1 MGNKFVNKI
10 WNLLGVEN
18 EEDVEDYNDGELN
31 YDTEEKEYILKHY
44 LNNI

>member
-18 EEDVEDYNDGELN
+18 EKKEIEDYNN
-31 YDTEEKEYILKHY
+31 KK
-44 LNNI
+44 